1 MTQAMTNRASGRS
14 FHIGAK
20 ETAQAQV
27 PEGRDKGFPFGATRP
42 KTARTA
48 GRMSSP
54 SPPPRHRL
62 PSLQAKTT
70 FCQDRSVL
78 VFPLKWPLWDSLPA

>member
-1 MTQAMTNRASGRS
+1 MTQAMTNRAS
-14 FHIGAK
+14 FHIGEK
-20 ETAQAQV
+20 EIAHAQV

-70 FCQDRSVL
+70 FCQDKSVL
-78 VFPLKWPLWDSLPA
+78 GFPLKWPLWDSLPA